1 MKQGHTPQVN
11 WARYYGFCII
21 LILMGWKLGG
31 DLSDEINLVVRAIQ
45 RESMP
50 IKARVAIDV
59 IRRGLGLMW
68 LLARKTITRS

>member
-1 MKQGHTPQVN
+1 
-11 WARYYGFCII
+11 
-21 LILMGWKLGG
+21 MGWKLGG

-59 IRRGLGLMW
+59 IRRGLGLIW